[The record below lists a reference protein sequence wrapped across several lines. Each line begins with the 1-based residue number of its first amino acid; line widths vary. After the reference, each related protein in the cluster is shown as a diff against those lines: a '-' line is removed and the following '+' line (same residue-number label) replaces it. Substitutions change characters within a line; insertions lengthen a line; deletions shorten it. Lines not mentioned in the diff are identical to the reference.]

1 MNTFPSAFKAFLE
14 SVPIKL
20 TISSSV
26 NAPAVYVAALES
38 STCANS
44 PSPIIGIPEKND
56 LEVEANEFLFYQ
68 KTYRGSLGA
77 TYPEE
82 DFPYFLDMYHKG
94 KFPINEMISETFSL
108 NQINEACDKLHNGQI
123 AGRSIIKY

>member
-1 MNTFPSAFKAFLE
+1 MRNILMGTKRGGSGAENKGGT
-14 SVPIKL
+14 SVL
-20 TISSSV
+20 S
-26 NAPAVYVAALES
+26 
-38 STCANS
+38 
-44 PSPIIGIPEKND
+44 GIPEKND

-82 DFPYFLDMYHKG
+82 DFAYFLEMYHKG

-108 NQINEACDKLHNGQI
+108 NQINEAGDKLHNGQI